1 MAKKHKKRTQETQ
14 SAPSA
19 PTPDRLSS
27 NTLQNWLSIGFILL
41 YLLVEFIP
49 NLGSYDTMGP
59 QWLYLAV
66 VDTFVLFYILYNY
79 AAYAQAV
86 RNLFGST
93 YTYIL
98 LAFLGWAV
106 LSITWAFNTTET
118 WVCLARLI
126 TTIVAFFNLYMLL
139 YGKKGLT
146 STLTLI
152 LVSLLILQSV
162 QSLGFLF
169 SQMGSMGF
177 NEIVLGMRG
186 NAGNKNIYA
195 ASLMIKIPFALYGLL
210 HLGGFRKILCLA
222 GFTLGTLVIFILNSR
237 TTYLG
242 LIAVLIFTIAY
253 ELIQFARE
261 KNKNHLLKIAILVVP
276 VVIGYVISQGLVGST
291 KYNIGDESASEGQ
304 YGTVAE
310 RMGSIVSDKD
320 GSKNQRLA
328 FWKDAID
335 YTKKHPLLGAGY
347 GNWKLESI
355 EPSKDIF
362 DELSVP
368 LHAHNDFLEFFAEL
382 GIPGGLIY
390 ISLFLFIAVTT
401 VIFIWRGKNRDAE
414 PIIVMA
420 AIGLL
425 AYAIDAFFNFPIE
438 RSINQ
443 IYFSLVT
450 AICLSTA
457 HFSQNE
463 TAPNSTSESTDKS
476 AGNKT
481 LLFAFTCMIIMLPMI
496 YITFQTYQS
505 LIIQEKTR
513 LDMDKEK
520 IDLTPEYVVNAFPSM
535 PNIGYST
542 LPLDGIKARYLGQ
555 NGKTEEAMKYVER
568 IQYTNPHLKYGEF
581 LKALI
586 YINTNRPDSAQ
597 KYAAEAFFHRPRVK
611 NYYDLLIAASVQM
624 KDTNMIKKAFNTFIS
639 KRPDLPGTW
648 DRYLE
653 GMTNVKVSFQP
664 SAMTGQMLQLA
675 DSALKIFPGDSTLL
689 KRKFYILKNL

>member
-1 MAKKHKKRTQETQ
+1 
-14 SAPSA
+14 
-19 PTPDRLSS
+19 
-27 NTLQNWLSIGFILL
+27 
-41 YLLVEFIP
+41 
-49 NLGSYDTMGP
+49 MGP

-66 VDTFVLFYILYNY
+66 IDTFVLVYLLYNY

-86 RNLFGST
+86 RNLFGSA

-98 LAFLGWAV
+98 LAFLGWSV

-126 TTIVAFFNLYMLL
+126 TTIVAFFNLYTLL

-152 LVSLLILQSV
+152 LVSILILQSA

-210 HLGGFRKILCLA
+210 HLAGLRKVLCMA
-222 GFTLGTLVIFILNSR
+222 GFTLGSLVIFILNSR

-242 LIAVLIFTIAY
+242 LIAVLIFTVAY

-261 KNKNHLLKIAILVVP
+261 RKKGHLLKIALLVVP
-276 VVIGYVISQGLVGST
+276 VVIGYVIAQGLVGST
-291 KYNIGDESASEGQ
+291 KYNIGDESAAEGQ

-401 VIFIWRGKNRDAE
+401 VQFIWRGKNRAAE
-414 PIIVMA
+414 PIIVMS

-443 IYFSLVT
+443 IYFSLVS
-450 AICLSTA
+450 AICLSTTQ
-457 HFSQNE
+457 FSKNE
-463 TAPNSTSESTDKS
+463 TATIATSEHTDKS
-476 AGNKT
+476 TGNKA

-513 LDMDKEK
+513 IDMDKEK

-611 NYYDLLIAASVQM
+611 NYYDLLIAASVQV
-624 KDTNMIKKAFNTFIS
+624 KDTNMIKKAFNTFIA
-639 KRPDLPGTW
+639 KRPALPGTW

-653 GMTNVKVSFQP
+653 GMTNVKVSYQP
-664 SAMTGQMLQLA
+664 SAMTNQMLQLA

-689 KRKFYILKNL
+689 KRKFYIMKTL

>member
-1 MAKKHKKRTQETQ
+1 
-14 SAPSA
+14 
-19 PTPDRLSS
+19 
-27 NTLQNWLSIGFILL
+27 
-41 YLLVEFIP
+41 
-49 NLGSYDTMGP
+49 
-59 QWLYLAV
+59 
-66 VDTFVLFYILYNY
+66 
-79 AAYAQAV
+79 
-86 RNLFGST
+86 
-93 YTYIL
+93 
-98 LAFLGWAV
+98 
-106 LSITWAFNTTET
+106 
-118 WVCLARLI
+118 
-126 TTIVAFFNLYMLL
+126 
-139 YGKKGLT
+139 
-146 STLTLI
+146 
-152 LVSLLILQSV
+152 
-162 QSLGFLF
+162 
-169 SQMGSMGF
+169 
-177 NEIVLGMRG
+177 MRG

-210 HLGGFRKILCLA
+210 HLAGLRKVLCMA
-222 GFTLGTLVIFILNSR
+222 GFTLGSLVIFILNSR

-242 LIAVLIFTIAY
+242 LIAVLIFTVAY

-261 KNKNHLLKIAILVVP
+261 RKKGHLLKIALLVVP
-276 VVIGYVISQGLVGST
+276 VVIGYVIAQGLVGST
-291 KYNIGDESASEGQ
+291 KYNIGDESAAEGQ

-401 VIFIWRGKNRDAE
+401 VQFIWRGKNRAAE
-414 PIIVMA
+414 PIIVMS

-443 IYFSLVT
+443 IYFSLVS
-450 AICLSTA
+450 AICLSTTQ
-457 HFSQNE
+457 FSKNE
-463 TAPNSTSESTDKS
+463 TATIATSEHTDKS
-476 AGNKT
+476 TGNKA

-513 LDMDKEK
+513 IDMDKEK

-611 NYYDLLIAASVQM
+611 NYYDLLIAASVQV
-624 KDTNMIKKAFNTFIS
+624 KDTNMIKKAFNTFIA
-639 KRPDLPGTW
+639 KRPALPGTW

-653 GMTNVKVSFQP
+653 GMTNVKVSYQP
-664 SAMTGQMLQLA
+664 SAMTNQMLQLA

-689 KRKFYILKNL
+689 KRKFYIMKTL

>member
-14 SAPSA
+14 TAPSV
-19 PTPDRLSS
+19 PIPDKLSS
-27 NTLQNWLSIGFILL
+27 NTLQKWLSIGFILL
-41 YLLVEFIP
+41 YLMVEFIP

-86 RNLFGST
+86 KNLFGST

-463 TAPNSTSESTDKS
+463 TAPNSASESTDKS

>member
-1 MAKKHKKRTQETQ
+1 
-14 SAPSA
+14 
-19 PTPDRLSS
+19 
-27 NTLQNWLSIGFILL
+27 
-41 YLLVEFIP
+41 
-49 NLGSYDTMGP
+49 MGP

-66 VDTFVLFYILYNY
+66 IDTFVLVYLLYNY

-86 RNLFGST
+86 RNLFGSA

-98 LAFLGWAV
+98 LAFLGWSV

-126 TTIVAFFNLYMLL
+126 TTIVAFFNLYTLL

-152 LVSLLILQSV
+152 LVSILILQSA

-210 HLGGFRKILCLA
+210 HLAGLRKVLCMA
-222 GFTLGTLVIFILNSR
+222 GFTLGSLVIFILNSR

-242 LIAVLIFTIAY
+242 LIAVLIFTVAY

-261 KNKNHLLKIAILVVP
+261 RKKGHLLKIALLVVP
-276 VVIGYVISQGLVGST
+276 VVIGYVIAQGLVGST
-291 KYNIGDESASEGQ
+291 KYNIGDESAAEGQ

-401 VIFIWRGKNRDAE
+401 VQFIWRGKNRAAE
-414 PIIVMA
+414 PIIVMS

-443 IYFSLVT
+443 IYFSLVS
-450 AICLSTA
+450 AICLSTIQ
-457 HFSQNE
+457 FSKNE
-463 TAPNSTSESTDKS
+463 TAAIATSEHTDKS
-476 AGNKT
+476 TGNKA

-513 LDMDKEK
+513 IDMDKEK

-611 NYYDLLIAASVQM
+611 NYYDLLIAASVQV
-624 KDTNMIKKAFNTFIS
+624 KDTNMIKKAFNTFIA
-639 KRPDLPGTW
+639 KRPALPGTW

-653 GMTNVKVSFQP
+653 GMTNVKVSYQP
-664 SAMTGQMLQLA
+664 SAMTNQMLQLA

-689 KRKFYILKNL
+689 KRKFYIMKTL

>member
-14 SAPSA
+14 TAPSV
-19 PTPDRLSS
+19 PIPDRLSS

-139 YGKKGLT
+139 YGNKGFI

-237 TTYLG
+237 T
-242 LIAVLIFTIAY
+242 
-253 ELIQFARE
+253 
-261 KNKNHLLKIAILVVP
+261 
-276 VVIGYVISQGLVGST
+276 
-291 KYNIGDESASEGQ
+291 
-304 YGTVAE
+304 
-310 RMGSIVSDKD
+310 
-320 GSKNQRLA
+320 
-328 FWKDAID
+328 
-335 YTKKHPLLGAGY
+335 
-347 GNWKLESI
+347 
-355 EPSKDIF
+355 
-362 DELSVP
+362 
-368 LHAHNDFLEFFAEL
+368 
-382 GIPGGLIY
+382 
-390 ISLFLFIAVTT
+390 
-401 VIFIWRGKNRDAE
+401 
-414 PIIVMA
+414 
-420 AIGLL
+420 
-425 AYAIDAFFNFPIE
+425 
-438 RSINQ
+438 
-443 IYFSLVT
+443 
-450 AICLSTA
+450 
-457 HFSQNE
+457 
-463 TAPNSTSESTDKS
+463 
-476 AGNKT
+476 
-481 LLFAFTCMIIMLPMI
+481 
-496 YITFQTYQS
+496 
-505 LIIQEKTR
+505 
-513 LDMDKEK
+513 
-520 IDLTPEYVVNAFPSM
+520 
-535 PNIGYST
+535 
-542 LPLDGIKARYLGQ
+542 
-555 NGKTEEAMKYVER
+555 
-568 IQYTNPHLKYGEF
+568 
-581 LKALI
+581 
-586 YINTNRPDSAQ
+586 
-597 KYAAEAFFHRPRVK
+597 
-611 NYYDLLIAASVQM
+611 
-624 KDTNMIKKAFNTFIS
+624 
-639 KRPDLPGTW
+639 
-648 DRYLE
+648 
-653 GMTNVKVSFQP
+653 
-664 SAMTGQMLQLA
+664 
-675 DSALKIFPGDSTLL
+675 
-689 KRKFYILKNL
+689 

>member
-1 MAKKHKKRTQETQ
+1 
-14 SAPSA
+14 
-19 PTPDRLSS
+19 
-27 NTLQNWLSIGFILL
+27 
-41 YLLVEFIP
+41 
-49 NLGSYDTMGP
+49 
-59 QWLYLAV
+59 
-66 VDTFVLFYILYNY
+66 
-79 AAYAQAV
+79 
-86 RNLFGST
+86 
-93 YTYIL
+93 
-98 LAFLGWAV
+98 
-106 LSITWAFNTTET
+106 
-118 WVCLARLI
+118 LI
-126 TTIVAFFNLYMLL
+126 TTIVAFFNLYTLL

-152 LVSLLILQSV
+152 LVSILILQSA

-210 HLGGFRKILCLA
+210 HLAGLRKVLCMA
-222 GFTLGTLVIFILNSR
+222 GFTLGSLVIFILNSR

-242 LIAVLIFTIAY
+242 LIAVLIFTVAY

-261 KNKNHLLKIAILVVP
+261 RKKGHLLKIALLVVP
-276 VVIGYVISQGLVGST
+276 VVIGYVIAQGLVGST
-291 KYNIGDESASEGQ
+291 KYNIGDESAAEGQ

-401 VIFIWRGKNRDAE
+401 VQFIWRGKNRAAE
-414 PIIVMA
+414 PIIVMS

-443 IYFSLVT
+443 IYFSLVS
-450 AICLSTA
+450 AICLSTIQ
-457 HFSQNE
+457 FSKNE
-463 TAPNSTSESTDKS
+463 TAAIATSEHTDKS
-476 AGNKT
+476 TGNKA

-513 LDMDKEK
+513 IDMDKEK

-611 NYYDLLIAASVQM
+611 NYYDLLIAASVQV
-624 KDTNMIKKAFNTFIS
+624 KDTNMIKKAFNTFIA
-639 KRPDLPGTW
+639 KRPALPGTW

-653 GMTNVKVSFQP
+653 GMTNVKVSYQP
-664 SAMTGQMLQLA
+664 SAMTNQMLQLA

-689 KRKFYILKNL
+689 KRKFYIMKTL